1 MAARARGQPRS
12 AVRST
17 GSQRWAAQAPAPTA
31 TACVAAASHRI
42 ESPNVPWMNSAANAS
57 PAPTPATAGQTR
69 RPLPTR
75 SISHVTTRNPAG
87 AYSNTSSSG
96 TSPGRIGSERSS
108 AVSSSVSG
116 PPSTPGS
123 RSDRNNGVSAS
134 HSTARVYAPVRRNVG
149 TPSRKCPS
157 LARTTAVTSSAIARA
172 PPQPPSALVVTST
185 MLAVRTGENTCS
197 PSTVALSA
205 SATSVARQI
214 SARTLP
220 EGEVTTHT
228 TPRPPNSAALRRPSM
243 ASRQPREGVRPRAS
257 RWAAAARSGEKSS
270 CVTVATTTTATYARR
285 AAMNR
290 ARGVNTSTNT
300 RRQRARVKPWRA
312 VAVLLHSPGPMTT
325 SVHDLG
331 KLRLDRDTPPGVR
344 RAFRRSLILAAVAAG
359 LIAAVVLVVR
369 RGAAVPVQTV
379 VVTPLDAGT
388 GAVGGATAVTAN
400 GYVVARTRASVSSKV
415 PGRLAY
421 LGVSEGSDVKS
432 GDVIARLDNADYAA
446 QVTQAQAG
454 VANARAQLIEAQA
467 ERDQLQREARRIQDI
482 RAQNAQ
488 LVSQQDVDAS
498 ESRAAQADARARAA
512 AARIEAAEAAQRFAQ
527 ASLENT
533 LIRAPFSGTVLRKEA
548 EVGEV
553 VAPSVGGGLTRGA
566 AVTMA
571 DLRTLEVEVDVNEA
585 YIARVHHGQPA
596 KITLDAYPDTSF
608 GGRVRQVVP
617 TADRQRA
624 TVQVKVSILDHD
636 PRILPEMGAR
646 VDFLEPERPAAAR
659 GAAPTTPLRIR
670 VPAAAVRERDGQTVV
685 WLVRNGRLEPR
696 VVQAGPVSGEFREIR
711 SGLSGGELVL
721 VGGVETP
728 PAGLRVQATTP

>member
-1 MAARARGQPRS
+1 
-12 AVRST
+12 
-17 GSQRWAAQAPAPTA
+17 
-31 TACVAAASHRI
+31 
-42 ESPNVPWMNSAANAS
+42 
-57 PAPTPATAGQTR
+57 
-69 RPLPTR
+69 
-75 SISHVTTRNPAG
+75 
-87 AYSNTSSSG
+87 
-96 TSPGRIGSERSS
+96 
-108 AVSSSVSG
+108 
-116 PPSTPGS
+116 
-123 RSDRNNGVSAS
+123 
-134 HSTARVYAPVRRNVG
+134 
-149 TPSRKCPS
+149 
-157 LARTTAVTSSAIARA
+157 
-172 PPQPPSALVVTST
+172 
-185 MLAVRTGENTCS
+185 
-197 PSTVALSA
+197 
-205 SATSVARQI
+205 
-214 SARTLP
+214 
-220 EGEVTTHT
+220 
-228 TPRPPNSAALRRPSM
+228 
-243 ASRQPREGVRPRAS
+243 
-257 RWAAAARSGEKSS
+257 
-270 CVTVATTTTATYARR
+270 
-285 AAMNR
+285 
-290 ARGVNTSTNT
+290 
-300 RRQRARVKPWRA
+300 
-312 VAVLLHSPGPMTT
+312 MTT

-359 LIAAVVLVVR
+359 LIAAAVLVVR
-369 RGAAVPVQTV
+369 RGSAVPVQTV
-379 VVTPLDAGT
+379 VVTPLDAGA
-388 GAVGGATAVTAN
+388 GAAGGATAVTAN

-421 LGVSEGSDVKS
+421 LAVSEGSDVKS
-432 GDVIARLDNADYAA
+432 GDVIARLDNADYEA

-467 ERDQLQREARRIQDI
+467 ERDQLQREAQRVQEI

-512 AARIEAAEAAQRFAQ
+512 AARIEAAEAALRFAQ

-566 AVTMA
+566 VVTMA

-608 GGRVRQVVP
+608 GGQVRQVVP

-728 PAGLRVQATTP
+728 RTGLRVQATTP